1 MSNEPKNKITGYCVP
16 IRLIYPKVPIEEFAP
31 GSWGLLEVDV
41 GQILQ
46 GSFPAGF
53 SKNGWFPTVV
63 FKGALPPID
72 TEKTYYFEVEMV
84 ADSKSAYGVG
94 FNILFMTQRVRL
106 TKFEEQKLFLESI
119 LTEHQIDILYEELID
134 PFEAI
139 DSGDIFLLSTVKGI
153 GEKTAEKIIE
163 TYNRTKKDANAFL
176 VLREEFGLTDAAV
189 TKLQQRYLSTDTI
202 IAKLRENPYELM
214 ALDGYG
220 FKKCDALALKG
231 GMAKDAKFRVRAY
244 VTHFLTE
251 QAEMEGNSWIYLR
264 DLLHGVVEFVP
275 SIKKE
280 IFAEWLREWT
290 GRVESDEPEFLY
302 YDEEQKRIGLKHYRG
317 LEESITEEIFRLLDA
332 PKKNL
337 SKCRYTIEDA
347 IRDCEADNGWEYTD
361 EQKAAIRGFL
371 TNNVE
376 IITARAGCVDRDT
389 EFFNGEKWKPI
400 CEYTEGESVL
410 QYNKDGTANLVK
422 PNGYIKLPCDNL
434 WLTQTKYGIDMCLS
448 DEHRV
453 IYQNSRG
460 NIAEH
465 TMMDF
470 KKIHENLVSGF
481 GGKMFT
487 SFAYDGKGINL
498 SDSEI
503 KIMCAVVCDGSFYR
517 YENSKRCRFHIK
529 KERKKD
535 RLRELFNEA
544 AINYIEKKSAAEGYT
559 DFYITAPIRTKV
571 FTKEW
576 YQCTQHQFQI
586 ICDNILFWDGCV
598 TNGRSRFSTNVKENA
613 DFVQFAFSA
622 CGYKAT
628 VDCKDRVGNEYF
640 TCGKLYIRK
649 TKEYEM
655 SITKRNMVS
664 IGGFHRDNP
673 NKTKILPYKPT
684 DGLKYCFTVPSSMW
698 VMRRNGK
705 ILITGNSGKTASVGP
720 IARFCE
726 ANGLIIAQTALSGRA
741 ASNLSEVTK
750 IEGKTIHRLL
760 GYSPRGGFSYDKDN
774 QIIENV
780 VIVDELS
787 MNDNELLYRLL
798 QAIPNGSK
806 VIMLGDHSQLEPL
819 SNGNFLK
826 DCLDTN
832 VVPCYR
838 LTKIHRQAQKSAI
851 ITESIKVSNGQQIIS
866 NSEISEIR
874 GELKDLKIVT
884 YKDADLSRMKFLTE
898 YRTLL
903 RSGVSA
909 NDIIGVVPMK
919 LRGAMSSFAL
929 NNDVQK
935 FVNPDEHLP
944 SIKLAADKDKYY
956 TIRLGDRV
964 INRKN
969 HYDTITRAIYE
980 RYGFDKDN
988 PVEPIYNG
996 NLGFVTD
1003 IQEDYIVVDFK
1014 QQGEIVIPKA
1024 YWEYVFL
1031 GYVVTT
1037 HSFQGSQ
1044 SPYVVVGLDMSA
1056 YMLLSREMLY
1066 TALTRSKKY
1075 CVLVGQINAVKK
1087 ATSISR
1093 VSVKQTWLKELL
1105 LKKEVAKNET

>member
-16 IRLIYPKVPIEEFAP
+16 TRLIYPKVPIEEFVP

-53 SKNGWFPTVV
+53 SENGWFPTVV

-84 ADSKSAYGVG
+84 ADAKSPYKIG
-94 FNILFMTQRVRL
+94 FNILFMTQKVRL

-139 DSGDIFLLSTVKGI
+139 DSGDLFLLSTVKGI

-231 GMAKDAKFRVRAY
+231 GMAKDAKFRIRAY

-251 QAEMEGNSWIYLR
+251 QAETEGNSWIYLR

-280 IFAEWLREWT
+280 VFAEWLKEWT

-302 YDEEQKRIGLKHYRG
+302 YDEEQKRIGLKYYRE
-317 LEESITEEIFRLLDA
+317 LEENIAEEIFRLLDA

-376 IITARAGCVDRDT
+376 IITARAG
-389 EFFNGEKWKPI
+389 
-400 CEYTEGESVL
+400 
-410 QYNKDGTANLVK
+410 
-422 PNGYIKLPCDNL
+422 
-434 WLTQTKYGIDMCLS
+434 
-448 DEHRV
+448 
-453 IYQNSRG
+453 
-460 NIAEH
+460 
-465 TMMDF
+465 
-470 KKIHENLVSGF
+470 
-481 GGKMFT
+481 
-487 SFAYDGKGINL
+487 
-498 SDSEI
+498 
-503 KIMCAVVCDGSFYR
+503 
-517 YENSKRCRFHIK
+517 
-529 KERKKD
+529 
-535 RLRELFNEA
+535 
-544 AINYIEKKSAAEGYT
+544 
-559 DFYITAPIRTKV
+559 
-571 FTKEW
+571 
-576 YQCTQHQFQI
+576 
-586 ICDNILFWDGCV
+586 
-598 TNGRSRFSTNVKENA
+598 
-613 DFVQFAFSA
+613 
-622 CGYKAT
+622 
-628 VDCKDRVGNEYF
+628 
-640 TCGKLYIRK
+640 
-649 TKEYEM
+649 
-655 SITKRNMVS
+655 
-664 IGGFHRDNP
+664 
-673 NKTKILPYKPT
+673 
-684 DGLKYCFTVPSSMW
+684 
-698 VMRRNGK
+698 
-705 ILITGNSGKTASVGP
+705 SGKTASVGP

-726 ANGLIIAQTALSGRA
+726 ANGLILAQTALSGRA

-760 GYSPRGGFSYDKDN
+760 GYSPRGGFSHNKDN
-774 QIIENV
+774 QIIEDV

-798 QAIPNGSK
+798 QAIPNGNK

-832 VVPCYR
+832 AVPCYR

-851 ITESIKVSNGQQIIS
+851 ITESIKVSNGQQIIG
-866 NSEISEIR
+866 NAEISEIR

-884 YKDADLSRMKFLTE
+884 YKDGDLSRVKFLTE

-903 RSGVSA
+903 QSGVSS

-935 FVNPDEHLP
+935 FVNPDPNLP
-944 SIKLAADKDKYY
+944 KITLAADKDKYY
-956 TIRLGDRV
+956 TIKLGDRV

-969 HYDTITRAIYE
+969 HYDTITRAVYE

-1003 IQEDYIVVDFK
+1003 IKEDYIVVDFK
-1014 QQGEIVIPKA
+1014 QQGEVVIPKA
-1024 YWEYVFL
+1024 YWEDVLL

-1044 SPYVVVGLDMSA
+1044 SPYVIVGLDMSA

-1087 ATSISR
+1087 ATLISR

-1105 LKKEVAKNET
+1105 QNSQKLNKNV

>member
-1 MSNEPKNKITGYCVP
+1 MNQMENRENQNKITGYCVP
-16 IRLIYPKVPIEEFAP
+16 TRLIYPKVPIEEFVP
-31 GSWGLLEVDV
+31 GSWGILEVDV

-84 ADSKSAYGVG
+84 ADAKSPYKVG
-94 FNILFMTQRVRL
+94 FNVLFMTQKVRL

-139 DSGDIFLLSTVKGI
+139 DSGDLFLLSTVKGI

-231 GMAKDAKFRVRAY
+231 GMAKDAKFRIRAY

-251 QAEMEGNSWIYLR
+251 QAETEGNSWIYLR

-280 IFAEWLREWT
+280 VFAEWLKEWT
-290 GRVESDEPEFLY
+290 GRIESDEPEFLY
-302 YDEEQKRIGLKHYRG
+302 YDEGQKRIGLKHYRE
-317 LEESITEEIFRLLDA
+317 LEENITEEIFRLLDA

-371 TNNVE
+371 TNNFE
-376 IITARAGCVDRDT
+376 IITAKAG
-389 EFFNGEKWKPI
+389 
-400 CEYTEGESVL
+400 
-410 QYNKDGTANLVK
+410 
-422 PNGYIKLPCDNL
+422 
-434 WLTQTKYGIDMCLS
+434 
-448 DEHRV
+448 
-453 IYQNSRG
+453 
-460 NIAEH
+460 
-465 TMMDF
+465 
-470 KKIHENLVSGF
+470 
-481 GGKMFT
+481 
-487 SFAYDGKGINL
+487 
-498 SDSEI
+498 
-503 KIMCAVVCDGSFYR
+503 
-517 YENSKRCRFHIK
+517 
-529 KERKKD
+529 
-535 RLRELFNEA
+535 
-544 AINYIEKKSAAEGYT
+544 
-559 DFYITAPIRTKV
+559 
-571 FTKEW
+571 
-576 YQCTQHQFQI
+576 
-586 ICDNILFWDGCV
+586 
-598 TNGRSRFSTNVKENA
+598 
-613 DFVQFAFSA
+613 
-622 CGYKAT
+622 
-628 VDCKDRVGNEYF
+628 
-640 TCGKLYIRK
+640 
-649 TKEYEM
+649 
-655 SITKRNMVS
+655 
-664 IGGFHRDNP
+664 
-673 NKTKILPYKPT
+673 
-684 DGLKYCFTVPSSMW
+684 
-698 VMRRNGK
+698 
-705 ILITGNSGKTASVGP
+705 SGKTASVGP

-851 ITESIKVSNGQQIIS
+851 ITESIKVSNGQQIIG

-884 YKDADLSRMKFLTE
+884 YKDADLSRVKFLTE

-903 RSGVSA
+903 RSGVSS

-919 LRGAMSSFAL
+919 LRGAMSSFSL

-1003 IQEDYIVVDFK
+1003 IQENYIIVNFK

-1024 YWEYVFL
+1024 YWEDVLL

-1105 LKKEVAKNET
+1105 LEKGGENK

>member
-1 MSNEPKNKITGYCVP
+1 MGNEPKNKITGYCSP
-16 IRLIYPKVPIEEFAP
+16 IRLIYPKVPIEEFVP

-84 ADSKSAYGVG
+84 ADAKSPYKVG

-139 DSGDIFLLSTVKGI
+139 DSGDLFLLSTVKGI

-264 DLLHGVVEFVP
+264 DLLHGVVDFVP

-280 IFAEWLREWT
+280 TFAEWLKEWT

-302 YDEEQKRIGLKHYRG
+302 YDEEQKRIGLRHYRE
-317 LEESITEEIFRLLDA
+317 LEENITEEIFRLLDA

-337 SKCRYTIEDA
+337 SKCSYTIEDA

-376 IITARAGCVDRDT
+376 IITARAG
-389 EFFNGEKWKPI
+389 
-400 CEYTEGESVL
+400 
-410 QYNKDGTANLVK
+410 
-422 PNGYIKLPCDNL
+422 
-434 WLTQTKYGIDMCLS
+434 
-448 DEHRV
+448 
-453 IYQNSRG
+453 
-460 NIAEH
+460 
-465 TMMDF
+465 
-470 KKIHENLVSGF
+470 
-481 GGKMFT
+481 
-487 SFAYDGKGINL
+487 
-498 SDSEI
+498 
-503 KIMCAVVCDGSFYR
+503 
-517 YENSKRCRFHIK
+517 
-529 KERKKD
+529 
-535 RLRELFNEA
+535 
-544 AINYIEKKSAAEGYT
+544 
-559 DFYITAPIRTKV
+559 
-571 FTKEW
+571 
-576 YQCTQHQFQI
+576 
-586 ICDNILFWDGCV
+586 
-598 TNGRSRFSTNVKENA
+598 
-613 DFVQFAFSA
+613 
-622 CGYKAT
+622 
-628 VDCKDRVGNEYF
+628 
-640 TCGKLYIRK
+640 
-649 TKEYEM
+649 
-655 SITKRNMVS
+655 
-664 IGGFHRDNP
+664 
-673 NKTKILPYKPT
+673 
-684 DGLKYCFTVPSSMW
+684 
-698 VMRRNGK
+698 
-705 ILITGNSGKTASVGP
+705 SGKTASVGP
-720 IARFCE
+720 IARFCK
-726 ANGLIIAQTALSGRA
+726 ANRLIIAQTALSGRA

-774 QIIENV
+774 QIIEDV

-806 VIMLGDHSQLEPL
+806 VIMLGDYSQLEPI

-832 VVPCYR
+832 AVPCYR

-851 ITESIKVSNGQQIIS
+851 ITESIKVSNGQQIIG

-884 YKDADLSRMKFLTE
+884 YKDADLSRVKFLTE

-903 RSGVSA
+903 RSGVSS

-935 FVNPDEHLP
+935 FVNPDPNLP
-944 SIKLAADKDKYY
+944 KITLAADKDKYY
-956 TIRLGDRV
+956 TIKLGDRV

-969 HYDTITRAIYE
+969 HYDTITREIYE
-980 RYGFDKDN
+980 RYGFDKGN

-1003 IQEDYIVVDFK
+1003 IKEDYIVVNFK
-1014 QQGEIVIPKA
+1014 QQGEIVVPKA
-1024 YWEYVFL
+1024 YWEDVLL

-1056 YMLLSREMLY
+1056 YMLLSREMFY

-1087 ATSISR
+1087 ATLISR

-1105 LKKEVAKNET
+1105 QNFRKTCRNA

>member
-1 MSNEPKNKITGYCVP
+1 MENKDENKNKITGYCVP
-16 IRLIYPKVPIEEFAP
+16 VKLFYPKETSFQDFVPGTFGVLQVDISKVIE
-31 GSWGLLEVDV
+31 GNL
-41 GQILQ
+41 
-46 GSFPAGF
+46 PAGF
-53 SKNGWFPTVV
+53 SQNGWFSTISI
-63 FKGALPPID
+63 KGILPPL
-72 TEKTYYFEVEMV
+72 EKDENYYFEIEMV
-84 ADSKSAYGVG
+84 KDSRSPYGIS
-94 FNILFMTQRVRL
+94 FNVLTMNKKVRL
-106 TKFEEQKLFLESI
+106 TRLAEQKLFLESI
-119 LTEHQIDILYEELID
+119 LTEHQIDLLYKNLID

-139 DSGDIFLLSTVKGI
+139 DDGDILYISTVKGI
-153 GEKTAEKIIE
+153 GEQTARKIVE
-163 TYNRTKKDANAFL
+163 TYNKAKNDIGAFTI
-176 VLREEFGLTDAAV
+176 LREEFGLTDAAV
-189 TKLQQRYLSTDTI
+189 TKLQEKFHSTDTI
-202 IAKLRENPYELM
+202 IVKLRENPYELM

-280 IFAEWLREWT
+280 IFAEWLKEWT

-302 YDEEQKRIGLKHYRG
+302 YDEEQKRIGLKHYRE
-317 LEESITEEIFRLLDA
+317 LEENIAEEIFRLLDA

-337 SKCRYTIEDA
+337 TKCRYTIEDA
-347 IRDCEADNGWEYTD
+347 IRDCETDNGWEYTD

-376 IITARAGCVDRDT
+376 IITARAG
-389 EFFNGEKWKPI
+389 
-400 CEYTEGESVL
+400 
-410 QYNKDGTANLVK
+410 
-422 PNGYIKLPCDNL
+422 
-434 WLTQTKYGIDMCLS
+434 
-448 DEHRV
+448 
-453 IYQNSRG
+453 
-460 NIAEH
+460 
-465 TMMDF
+465 
-470 KKIHENLVSGF
+470 
-481 GGKMFT
+481 
-487 SFAYDGKGINL
+487 
-498 SDSEI
+498 
-503 KIMCAVVCDGSFYR
+503 
-517 YENSKRCRFHIK
+517 
-529 KERKKD
+529 
-535 RLRELFNEA
+535 
-544 AINYIEKKSAAEGYT
+544 
-559 DFYITAPIRTKV
+559 
-571 FTKEW
+571 
-576 YQCTQHQFQI
+576 
-586 ICDNILFWDGCV
+586 
-598 TNGRSRFSTNVKENA
+598 
-613 DFVQFAFSA
+613 
-622 CGYKAT
+622 
-628 VDCKDRVGNEYF
+628 
-640 TCGKLYIRK
+640 
-649 TKEYEM
+649 
-655 SITKRNMVS
+655 
-664 IGGFHRDNP
+664 
-673 NKTKILPYKPT
+673 
-684 DGLKYCFTVPSSMW
+684 
-698 VMRRNGK
+698 
-705 ILITGNSGKTASVGP
+705 SGKTASVGP

-760 GYSPRGGFSYDKDN
+760 GYSPKGGFSYDKDN
-774 QIIENV
+774 QIIEDA

-806 VIMLGDHSQLEPL
+806 VIMLGDSAQLEPL

-832 VVPCYR
+832 AVPCYR

-851 ITESIKVSNGQQIIS
+851 ITESIKVSNGQQIIG

-884 YKDADLSRMKFLTE
+884 YKDADLSRVKFLTE

-903 RSGVSA
+903 QSGVSS

-929 NNDVQK
+929 NNDVQR
-935 FVNPDEHLP
+935 FVNPDPNLP
-944 SIKLAADKDKYY
+944 KITLEADKDKYY
-956 TIRLGDRV
+956 TIKLGDRV

-969 HYDTITRAIYE
+969 HYDTITRAVYE

-1003 IQEDYIVVDFK
+1003 IKEDYIVVDFK

-1024 YWEYVFL
+1024 YWEDVLL

-1056 YMLLSREMLY
+1056 YTLLSRELLY
-1066 TALTRSKKY
+1066 TQLTRSKKY
-1075 CVLVGQINAVKK
+1075 CVLVGQINAIKK
-1087 ATSISR
+1087 AISISR
-1093 VSVKQTWLKELL
+1093 VSIKQTWLKELL
-1105 LKKEVAKNET
+1105 RNRV

>member
-1 MSNEPKNKITGYCVP
+1 MGNQENQNKITGYCVP
-16 IRLIYPKVPIEEFAP
+16 MRLIYPKVPIEEFVP

-84 ADSKSAYGVG
+84 TDSKSAYGVG

-139 DSGDIFLLSTVKGI
+139 DSGDSFLLSTVKGI

-214 ALDGYG
+214 TLDGYG

-244 VTHFLTE
+244 VTYFLTE

-280 IFAEWLREWT
+280 VFAEWLKEWT
-290 GRVESDEPEFLY
+290 GRIESNEPEFLY
-302 YDEEQKRIGLKHYRG
+302 YDEEQKRIGLKHYRE
-317 LEESITEEIFRLLDA
+317 LEENITEEIFRLLDA

-361 EQKAAIRGFL
+361 EQKAAIRGCFE
-371 TNNVE
+371 NNV
-376 IITARAGCVDRDT
+376 CV
-389 EFFNGEKWKPI
+389 
-400 CEYTEGESVL
+400 
-410 QYNKDGTANLVK
+410 
-422 PNGYIKLPCDNL
+422 
-434 WLTQTKYGIDMCLS
+434 
-448 DEHRV
+448 
-453 IYQNSRG
+453 
-460 NIAEH
+460 
-465 TMMDF
+465 
-470 KKIHENLVSGF
+470 
-481 GGKMFT
+481 
-487 SFAYDGKGINL
+487 
-498 SDSEI
+498 
-503 KIMCAVVCDGSFYR
+503 
-517 YENSKRCRFHIK
+517 
-529 KERKKD
+529 
-535 RLRELFNEA
+535 
-544 AINYIEKKSAAEGYT
+544 
-559 DFYITAPIRTKV
+559 
-571 FTKEW
+571 
-576 YQCTQHQFQI
+576 
-586 ICDNILFWDGCV
+586 
-598 TNGRSRFSTNVKENA
+598 
-613 DFVQFAFSA
+613 
-622 CGYKAT
+622 
-628 VDCKDRVGNEYF
+628 
-640 TCGKLYIRK
+640 
-649 TKEYEM
+649 
-655 SITKRNMVS
+655 
-664 IGGFHRDNP
+664 
-673 NKTKILPYKPT
+673 
-684 DGLKYCFTVPSSMW
+684 
-698 VMRRNGK
+698 
-705 ILITGNSGKTASVGP
+705 ITGKAGVGKSNSVKP
-720 IARFCE
+720 IARFCA
-726 ANGLIIAQTALSGRA
+726 ANNLLIAQTALSGRA
-741 ASNLSEVTK
+741 ASNLSEVTN

-760 GYSPRGGFSYDKDN
+760 EYNPKIGFQRNKEFQLEESV
-774 QIIENV
+774 I
-780 VIVDELS
+780 IVDEMS
-787 MNDNELLYRLL
+787 MNDNELLYQLL
-798 QAIPNGSK
+798 QAISNGCK
-806 VIMLGDHSQLEPL
+806 VIMLGDIAQLPSL
-819 SNGNFLK
+819 GVGSVFK
-826 DCLDTN
+826 DLIETQ

-851 ITESIKVSNGQQIIS
+851 ITESIKVSNGQQIIG

-884 YKDADLSRMKFLTE
+884 YKDADLSRVKFLTE

-903 RSGVSA
+903 RSGISS

-969 HYDTITRAIYE
+969 HYDTITRVIYE

-1003 IQEDYIVVDFK
+1003 IQENYIVVDFK

-1024 YWEYVFL
+1024 YWEDVLL

-1105 LKKEVAKNET
+1105 QNFRQTYKNA

>member
-1 MSNEPKNKITGYCVP
+1 MENQENQNKITGYCVP
-16 IRLIYPKVPIEEFAP
+16 MRLIYPKVPIEEFAP

-84 ADSKSAYGVG
+84 ADAKSPYKVG

-106 TKFEEQKLFLESI
+106 TRFEEQKLFLESI

-139 DSGDIFLLSTVKGI
+139 DGGDTFLLSTVKGI

-280 IFAEWLREWT
+280 IFAEWLKEWT
-290 GRVESDEPEFLY
+290 GRIKSNEPEFLY
-302 YDEEQKRIGLKHYRG
+302 YDEEQKRIGLKHYRE
-317 LEESITEEIFRLLDA
+317 LEENITEEIFRLLDA

-337 SKCRYTIEDA
+337 LKCRYTIEDA
-347 IRDCEADNGWEYTD
+347 IRDCETDNGWEYTD
-361 EQKAAIRGFL
+361 EQKAAIRGCFE
-371 TNNVE
+371 NNV
-376 IITARAGCVDRDT
+376 CV
-389 EFFNGEKWKPI
+389 
-400 CEYTEGESVL
+400 
-410 QYNKDGTANLVK
+410 
-422 PNGYIKLPCDNL
+422 
-434 WLTQTKYGIDMCLS
+434 
-448 DEHRV
+448 
-453 IYQNSRG
+453 
-460 NIAEH
+460 
-465 TMMDF
+465 
-470 KKIHENLVSGF
+470 
-481 GGKMFT
+481 
-487 SFAYDGKGINL
+487 
-498 SDSEI
+498 
-503 KIMCAVVCDGSFYR
+503 
-517 YENSKRCRFHIK
+517 
-529 KERKKD
+529 
-535 RLRELFNEA
+535 
-544 AINYIEKKSAAEGYT
+544 
-559 DFYITAPIRTKV
+559 
-571 FTKEW
+571 
-576 YQCTQHQFQI
+576 
-586 ICDNILFWDGCV
+586 
-598 TNGRSRFSTNVKENA
+598 
-613 DFVQFAFSA
+613 
-622 CGYKAT
+622 
-628 VDCKDRVGNEYF
+628 
-640 TCGKLYIRK
+640 
-649 TKEYEM
+649 
-655 SITKRNMVS
+655 
-664 IGGFHRDNP
+664 
-673 NKTKILPYKPT
+673 
-684 DGLKYCFTVPSSMW
+684 
-698 VMRRNGK
+698 
-705 ILITGNSGKTASVGP
+705 ITGKAGVGKSNSVKP
-720 IARFCE
+720 IARFCA
-726 ANGLIIAQTALSGRA
+726 ANNLLIAQTALSGRA
-741 ASNLSEVTK
+741 ASNLSEVTN

-760 GYSPRGGFSYDKDN
+760 EYNPKIGFQRNKEFQLEESV
-774 QIIENV
+774 I
-780 VIVDELS
+780 IVDEMS
-787 MNDNELLYRLL
+787 MNDNELLYQLL
-798 QAIPNGSK
+798 QAISNGCK
-806 VIMLGDHSQLEPL
+806 VIMLGDIAQLPSL
-819 SNGNFLK
+819 GVGSVFK
-826 DCLDTN
+826 DLIETQ

-851 ITESIKVSNGQQIIS
+851 ITESIKVSNGQQIIG

-874 GELKDLKIVT
+874 GELKDLKIVA
-884 YKDADLSRMKFLTE
+884 YKDTDLSRVKFLTE

-903 RSGVSA
+903 RSGISS

-969 HYDTITRAIYE
+969 HYDTITRAVYE

-1003 IQEDYIVVDFK
+1003 IQENYIIVDFK
-1014 QQGEIVIPKA
+1014 QQGEVVIPKA
-1024 YWEYVFL
+1024 YWETVLL

-1105 LKKEVAKNET
+1105 LKKGGENK

>member
-1 MSNEPKNKITGYCVP
+1 MSDEPKNKITGYCVP
-16 IRLIYPKVPIEEFAP
+16 IRLIYPKVSIDEFAP

-84 ADSKSAYGVG
+84 ADTKSAYGVG

-139 DSGDIFLLSTVKGI
+139 DSGDTFLLSTVKGI

-231 GMAKDAKFRVRAY
+231 GMAKDAKFRVCAY

-280 IFAEWLREWT
+280 IFAEWLKEWT
-290 GRVESDEPEFLY
+290 GRIESNEPEFLY
-302 YDEEQKRIGLKHYRG
+302 YDEEQKRIGLKHYRE
-317 LEESITEEIFRLLDA
+317 LEENITEEIFRLLDA

-347 IRDCEADNGWEYTD
+347 IRDCETDNGWEYTD
-361 EQKAAIRGFL
+361 EQKAAIRGCFE
-371 TNNVE
+371 NNV
-376 IITARAGCVDRDT
+376 CV
-389 EFFNGEKWKPI
+389 
-400 CEYTEGESVL
+400 
-410 QYNKDGTANLVK
+410 
-422 PNGYIKLPCDNL
+422 
-434 WLTQTKYGIDMCLS
+434 
-448 DEHRV
+448 
-453 IYQNSRG
+453 
-460 NIAEH
+460 
-465 TMMDF
+465 
-470 KKIHENLVSGF
+470 
-481 GGKMFT
+481 
-487 SFAYDGKGINL
+487 
-498 SDSEI
+498 
-503 KIMCAVVCDGSFYR
+503 
-517 YENSKRCRFHIK
+517 
-529 KERKKD
+529 
-535 RLRELFNEA
+535 
-544 AINYIEKKSAAEGYT
+544 
-559 DFYITAPIRTKV
+559 
-571 FTKEW
+571 
-576 YQCTQHQFQI
+576 
-586 ICDNILFWDGCV
+586 
-598 TNGRSRFSTNVKENA
+598 
-613 DFVQFAFSA
+613 
-622 CGYKAT
+622 
-628 VDCKDRVGNEYF
+628 
-640 TCGKLYIRK
+640 
-649 TKEYEM
+649 
-655 SITKRNMVS
+655 
-664 IGGFHRDNP
+664 
-673 NKTKILPYKPT
+673 
-684 DGLKYCFTVPSSMW
+684 
-698 VMRRNGK
+698 
-705 ILITGNSGKTASVGP
+705 ITGKAGVGKSNSVKP
-720 IARFCE
+720 IARFCA
-726 ANGLIIAQTALSGRA
+726 ANNLLIAQTALSGRA
-741 ASNLSEVTK
+741 ASNLSEVTN

-760 GYSPRGGFSYDKDN
+760 EYNPKIGFQRNKEFQLEESV
-774 QIIENV
+774 I
-780 VIVDELS
+780 IVDEMS
-787 MNDNELLYRLL
+787 MNDNELLYQLL
-798 QAIPNGSK
+798 QAISNGCK
-806 VIMLGDHSQLEPL
+806 VIMLGDIAQLPSL
-819 SNGNFLK
+819 GVGSVFK
-826 DCLDTN
+826 DLIETQ

-851 ITESIKVSNGQQIIS
+851 ITESIKVSNGQQIIG

-874 GELKDLKIVT
+874 GELKDLKIVA
-884 YKDADLSRMKFLTE
+884 YKDTDLSRVKFLTE

-903 RSGVSA
+903 RSGISS

-980 RYGFDKDN
+980 KYGFNKDN

-1003 IQEDYIVVDFK
+1003 IQDNYIIVNFK
-1014 QQGEIVIPKA
+1014 QQGEVVIPKA
-1024 YWEYVFL
+1024 YWEDVLL

-1105 LKKEVAKNET
+1105 LKKGGGENK

>member
-1 MSNEPKNKITGYCVP
+1 MENQENQNKITGYCVP
-16 IRLIYPKVPIEEFAP
+16 TRLIYPKVPIEEFVP

-53 SKNGWFPTVV
+53 SKNGWFPTIV

-84 ADSKSAYGVG
+84 ADAKSPYKVG

-119 LTEHQIDILYEELID
+119 LTEHQIDILYEELVD

-153 GEKTAEKIIE
+153 GEKTAEKIVE

-214 ALDGYG
+214 TLDGYG

-244 VTHFLTE
+244 VTHFLTD

-264 DLLHGVVEFVP
+264 DLLHGVVEFIP

-280 IFAEWLREWT
+280 IFAEWLKEWS
-290 GRVESDEPEFLY
+290 GRIDSDETVFLY
-302 YDEEQKRIGLKHYRG
+302 YDEEQKRIGLKHYRE
-317 LEESITEEIFRLLDA
+317 LEENITEEVFRLLNA
-332 PKKNL
+332 SKKDL

-361 EQKAAIRGFL
+361 EQKAAIRGCFE
-371 TNNVE
+371 NN
-376 IITARAGCVDRDT
+376 ICV
-389 EFFNGEKWKPI
+389 
-400 CEYTEGESVL
+400 
-410 QYNKDGTANLVK
+410 
-422 PNGYIKLPCDNL
+422 
-434 WLTQTKYGIDMCLS
+434 
-448 DEHRV
+448 
-453 IYQNSRG
+453 
-460 NIAEH
+460 
-465 TMMDF
+465 
-470 KKIHENLVSGF
+470 
-481 GGKMFT
+481 
-487 SFAYDGKGINL
+487 
-498 SDSEI
+498 
-503 KIMCAVVCDGSFYR
+503 
-517 YENSKRCRFHIK
+517 
-529 KERKKD
+529 
-535 RLRELFNEA
+535 
-544 AINYIEKKSAAEGYT
+544 
-559 DFYITAPIRTKV
+559 
-571 FTKEW
+571 
-576 YQCTQHQFQI
+576 
-586 ICDNILFWDGCV
+586 
-598 TNGRSRFSTNVKENA
+598 
-613 DFVQFAFSA
+613 
-622 CGYKAT
+622 
-628 VDCKDRVGNEYF
+628 
-640 TCGKLYIRK
+640 
-649 TKEYEM
+649 
-655 SITKRNMVS
+655 
-664 IGGFHRDNP
+664 
-673 NKTKILPYKPT
+673 
-684 DGLKYCFTVPSSMW
+684 
-698 VMRRNGK
+698 
-705 ILITGNSGKTASVGP
+705 ITGKAGVGKSNSVKP
-720 IARFCE
+720 IARFCS
-726 ANGLIIAQTALSGRA
+726 ANNLLIAQTALSGRA
-741 ASNLSEVTK
+741 ASNLSEVTN

-760 GYSPRGGFSYDKDN
+760 EYNPKIGFQRSKEF
-774 QIIENV
+774 QLEENV
-780 VIVDELS
+780 IIVDEMS
-787 MNDNELLYRLL
+787 MNDNELLYQLL
-798 QAIPNGSK
+798 QAVSNGCK
-806 VIMLGDHSQLEPL
+806 VIMLGDIAQLPSL
-819 SNGNFLK
+819 GVGSVFK
-826 DCLDTN
+826 DLIETQ
-832 VVPCYR
+832 VMPCYR

-851 ITESIKVSNGQQIIS
+851 ITESIKVSNGQQIIG
-866 NSEISEIR
+866 NSEISETR

-884 YKDADLSRMKFLTE
+884 YKDADLSRVKFLTE

-903 RSGVSA
+903 QSGISS

-935 FVNPDEHLP
+935 FVNPDPNLP
-944 SIKLAADKDKYY
+944 KITLAADKDKYY
-956 TIRLGDRV
+956 TIKLGDRV

-980 RYGFDKDN
+980 KYGFDKDN

-1003 IQEDYIVVDFK
+1003 IKEDYIIVDFK
-1014 QQGEIVIPKA
+1014 QQGEVVIPKA
-1024 YWEYVFL
+1024 YWEDVLL

-1044 SPYVVVGLDMSA
+1044 SPYVIVGLDMSA
-1056 YMLLSREMLY
+1056 YMLLSRELLY
-1066 TALTRSKKY
+1066 TSLTRSKKY
-1075 CVLVGQINAVKK
+1075 CVLVGQINAIKK

-1105 LKKEVAKNET
+1105 QNFRQTHKNT

>member
-1 MSNEPKNKITGYCVP
+1 MEKDENKNKITGYCVP
-16 IRLIYPKVPIEEFAP
+16 VKLFYPKETSFQDFVPGTF
-31 GSWGLLEVDV
+31 G
-41 GQILQ
+41 ILQ
-46 GSFPAGF
+46 VDISKVIEGNLPAGF
-53 SKNGWFPTVV
+53 SQNGWFSTISI
-63 FKGALPPID
+63 KGILPPL
-72 TEKTYYFEVEMV
+72 EKDENYYFEIEMV
-84 ADSKSAYGVG
+84 KDSRSPYGIS
-94 FNILFMTQRVRL
+94 FNVLTMNKKVRL
-106 TKFEEQKLFLESI
+106 TRLAEQKLFLESI
-119 LTEHQIDILYEELID
+119 LTEHQIDLLYKNLID

-139 DSGDIFLLSTVKGI
+139 DDGDILYISTVKGI
-153 GEKTAEKIIE
+153 GEQTARKIVE
-163 TYNRTKKDANAFL
+163 TYNKAKNDIGAFTI
-176 VLREEFGLTDAAV
+176 LREEFGLTDAAV
-189 TKLQQRYLSTDTI
+189 TKLQEKFHSTDTI
-202 IAKLRENPYELM
+202 IVKLRENPYELM

-280 IFAEWLREWT
+280 IFAEWLKEWT

-302 YDEEQKRIGLKHYRG
+302 YDEEQKRIGLKHYRE
-317 LEESITEEIFRLLDA
+317 LEENIAEEIFRLLDA

-337 SKCRYTIEDA
+337 MKCRYTIEDA

-376 IITARAGCVDRDT
+376 IITARAG
-389 EFFNGEKWKPI
+389 
-400 CEYTEGESVL
+400 
-410 QYNKDGTANLVK
+410 
-422 PNGYIKLPCDNL
+422 
-434 WLTQTKYGIDMCLS
+434 
-448 DEHRV
+448 
-453 IYQNSRG
+453 
-460 NIAEH
+460 
-465 TMMDF
+465 
-470 KKIHENLVSGF
+470 
-481 GGKMFT
+481 
-487 SFAYDGKGINL
+487 
-498 SDSEI
+498 
-503 KIMCAVVCDGSFYR
+503 
-517 YENSKRCRFHIK
+517 
-529 KERKKD
+529 
-535 RLRELFNEA
+535 
-544 AINYIEKKSAAEGYT
+544 
-559 DFYITAPIRTKV
+559 
-571 FTKEW
+571 
-576 YQCTQHQFQI
+576 
-586 ICDNILFWDGCV
+586 
-598 TNGRSRFSTNVKENA
+598 
-613 DFVQFAFSA
+613 
-622 CGYKAT
+622 
-628 VDCKDRVGNEYF
+628 
-640 TCGKLYIRK
+640 
-649 TKEYEM
+649 
-655 SITKRNMVS
+655 
-664 IGGFHRDNP
+664 
-673 NKTKILPYKPT
+673 
-684 DGLKYCFTVPSSMW
+684 
-698 VMRRNGK
+698 
-705 ILITGNSGKTASVGP
+705 SGKTASVGP

-760 GYSPRGGFSYDKDN
+760 GYSPKGGFSHDKKN
-774 QIIENV
+774 QIIEDV

-806 VIMLGDHSQLEPL
+806 VIMLGDYSQLEPL

-832 VVPCYR
+832 AVPCYR

-851 ITESIKVSNGQQIIS
+851 ITESIKVSNGQQIIG

-874 GELKDLKIVT
+874 GELKDLKIVA
-884 YKDADLSRMKFLTE
+884 YKDGDLSRVKFLTE

-903 RSGVSA
+903 QSGVSS

-929 NNDVQK
+929 NNDVQR
-935 FVNPDEHLP
+935 FVNPDPNLP
-944 SIKLAADKDKYY
+944 KITLEADKDKYY
-956 TIRLGDRV
+956 TIKLGDRV

-969 HYDTITRAIYE
+969 HYDTITRAVYE

-1003 IQEDYIVVDFK
+1003 IKEDYIVVDFK

-1024 YWEYVFL
+1024 YWEDVLL

-1056 YMLLSREMLY
+1056 YTLLSRELLY
-1066 TALTRSKKY
+1066 TQLTRSKKY
-1075 CVLVGQINAVKK
+1075 CVLVGQINAIKK
-1087 ATSISR
+1087 AISISR
-1093 VSVKQTWLKELL
+1093 VSIKQTWLKELL
-1105 LKKEVAKNET
+1105 QNHV

>member
-1 MSNEPKNKITGYCVP
+1 MSDEPKNKITGYCVP
-16 IRLIYPKVPIEEFAP
+16 IRLIYPKVSIDEFAP

-84 ADSKSAYGVG
+84 ADTKSAYGVG

-139 DSGDIFLLSTVKGI
+139 DSGDTFLLSTVKGI

-280 IFAEWLREWT
+280 IFAEWLKEWT
-290 GRVESDEPEFLY
+290 GRIESNEPEFLY
-302 YDEEQKRIGLKHYRG
+302 YDEEQKRIGLKHYRE
-317 LEESITEEIFRLLDA
+317 LEENITEEIFRLLDA

-347 IRDCEADNGWEYTD
+347 IRDCETDNGWEYTD
-361 EQKAAIRGFL
+361 EQKAAIRGCFE
-371 TNNVE
+371 NNV
-376 IITARAGCVDRDT
+376 CV
-389 EFFNGEKWKPI
+389 
-400 CEYTEGESVL
+400 
-410 QYNKDGTANLVK
+410 
-422 PNGYIKLPCDNL
+422 
-434 WLTQTKYGIDMCLS
+434 
-448 DEHRV
+448 
-453 IYQNSRG
+453 
-460 NIAEH
+460 
-465 TMMDF
+465 
-470 KKIHENLVSGF
+470 
-481 GGKMFT
+481 
-487 SFAYDGKGINL
+487 
-498 SDSEI
+498 
-503 KIMCAVVCDGSFYR
+503 
-517 YENSKRCRFHIK
+517 
-529 KERKKD
+529 
-535 RLRELFNEA
+535 
-544 AINYIEKKSAAEGYT
+544 
-559 DFYITAPIRTKV
+559 
-571 FTKEW
+571 
-576 YQCTQHQFQI
+576 
-586 ICDNILFWDGCV
+586 
-598 TNGRSRFSTNVKENA
+598 
-613 DFVQFAFSA
+613 
-622 CGYKAT
+622 
-628 VDCKDRVGNEYF
+628 
-640 TCGKLYIRK
+640 
-649 TKEYEM
+649 
-655 SITKRNMVS
+655 
-664 IGGFHRDNP
+664 
-673 NKTKILPYKPT
+673 
-684 DGLKYCFTVPSSMW
+684 
-698 VMRRNGK
+698 
-705 ILITGNSGKTASVGP
+705 ITGKAGVGKSNSVKP
-720 IARFCE
+720 IARFCA
-726 ANGLIIAQTALSGRA
+726 ANNLLIAQTALSGRA
-741 ASNLSEVTK
+741 ASNLSEVTN

-760 GYSPRGGFSYDKDN
+760 EYNPKIGFQRNKEFQLEESV
-774 QIIENV
+774 I
-780 VIVDELS
+780 IVDEMS
-787 MNDNELLYRLL
+787 MNDNELLYQLL
-798 QAIPNGSK
+798 QAISNGCK
-806 VIMLGDHSQLEPL
+806 VIMLGDIAQLPSL
-819 SNGNFLK
+819 GVGSVFK
-826 DCLDTN
+826 DLIETQ

-851 ITESIKVSNGQQIIS
+851 ITESIKVSNGQQIIG

-874 GELKDLKIVT
+874 GELKDLKIVA
-884 YKDADLSRMKFLTE
+884 YKDADLSRVKFLTE

-903 RSGVSA
+903 RSGISS

-969 HYDTITRAIYE
+969 HYDTITRAVYE

-1003 IQEDYIVVDFK
+1003 IQENYIVVDFK
-1014 QQGEIVIPKA
+1014 QQGEVVIPKA
-1024 YWEYVFL
+1024 YWEDVLL

-1105 LKKEVAKNET
+1105 LKKGGENK

>member
-16 IRLIYPKVPIEEFAP
+16 TRLIYPKVPIEEFVP

-53 SKNGWFPTVV
+53 SENGWFPTVV

-84 ADSKSAYGVG
+84 ADAKSPYKIG
-94 FNILFMTQRVRL
+94 FNILFMTQKVRL

-139 DSGDIFLLSTVKGI
+139 DSGDLFLLSTVKGI
-153 GEKTAEKIIE
+153 GEKTAEKIVE

-231 GMAKDAKFRVRAY
+231 GMAKDAKFRIRAY

-251 QAEMEGNSWIYLR
+251 QAETEGNSWIYLR

-280 IFAEWLREWT
+280 VFAEWLKEWT

-302 YDEEQKRIGLKHYRG
+302 YDEEQKRIGLKYYRE
-317 LEESITEEIFRLLDA
+317 LEENIAEEIFRLLDA

-376 IITARAGCVDRDT
+376 IITARAG
-389 EFFNGEKWKPI
+389 
-400 CEYTEGESVL
+400 
-410 QYNKDGTANLVK
+410 
-422 PNGYIKLPCDNL
+422 
-434 WLTQTKYGIDMCLS
+434 
-448 DEHRV
+448 
-453 IYQNSRG
+453 
-460 NIAEH
+460 
-465 TMMDF
+465 
-470 KKIHENLVSGF
+470 
-481 GGKMFT
+481 
-487 SFAYDGKGINL
+487 
-498 SDSEI
+498 
-503 KIMCAVVCDGSFYR
+503 
-517 YENSKRCRFHIK
+517 
-529 KERKKD
+529 
-535 RLRELFNEA
+535 
-544 AINYIEKKSAAEGYT
+544 
-559 DFYITAPIRTKV
+559 
-571 FTKEW
+571 
-576 YQCTQHQFQI
+576 
-586 ICDNILFWDGCV
+586 
-598 TNGRSRFSTNVKENA
+598 
-613 DFVQFAFSA
+613 
-622 CGYKAT
+622 
-628 VDCKDRVGNEYF
+628 
-640 TCGKLYIRK
+640 
-649 TKEYEM
+649 
-655 SITKRNMVS
+655 
-664 IGGFHRDNP
+664 
-673 NKTKILPYKPT
+673 
-684 DGLKYCFTVPSSMW
+684 
-698 VMRRNGK
+698 
-705 ILITGNSGKTASVGP
+705 SGKTASVGP

-726 ANGLIIAQTALSGRA
+726 ANGLILAQTALSGRA

-760 GYSPRGGFSYDKDN
+760 GYSPRGGFSHNKDN
-774 QIIENV
+774 QIIEDV

-798 QAIPNGSK
+798 QAIPNGNK

-832 VVPCYR
+832 AVPCYR

-851 ITESIKVSNGQQIIS
+851 ITESIKVSNGQQIIG
-866 NSEISEIR
+866 NAEISEIR

-884 YKDADLSRMKFLTE
+884 YKDGDLSRVKFLTE

-903 RSGVSA
+903 QSGVSS

-935 FVNPDEHLP
+935 FVNPDPNLP
-944 SIKLAADKDKYY
+944 KITLAADKDKYY
-956 TIRLGDRV
+956 TIKLGDRV

-969 HYDTITRAIYE
+969 HYDTITRAVYE

-1003 IQEDYIVVDFK
+1003 IKEDYIVVDFK
-1014 QQGEIVIPKA
+1014 QQGEVVIPKA
-1024 YWEYVFL
+1024 YWEDVLL

-1044 SPYVVVGLDMSA
+1044 SPYVIVGLDMSA

-1105 LKKEVAKNET
+1105 QNSQKLNKNV

>member
-16 IRLIYPKVPIEEFAP
+16 VKLFYPKVEMKDFTP
-31 GSWGLLEVDV
+31 GSWG
-41 GQILQ
+41 ILQ
-46 GSFPAGF
+46 VDIVKIIEGEIPAGF
-53 SKNGWFPTVV
+53 NHNGWFQTIVI
-63 FKGALPPID
+63 KGPLPPLD
-72 TEKTYYFEVEMV
+72 SEETYYFEAEIVL
-84 ADSKSAYGVG
+84 DHKSSEGIS
-94 FNILFMTQRVRL
+94 FNILTMNKKIRL
-106 TKFEEQKLFLESI
+106 TRIAEQKLFLESI
-119 LTEHQIDILYEELID
+119 LTEHQIDILYRNLID

-139 DSGDIFLLSTVKGI
+139 DSGDLFLLSTVKGI

-251 QAEMEGNSWIYLR
+251 QAETEGNSWIYLR
-264 DLLHGVVEFVP
+264 DLLHRIVEFVP

-280 IFAEWLREWT
+280 IFAEWLKEWT

-302 YDEEQKRIGLKHYRG
+302 YDEEQKRIGLKHYRE
-317 LEESITEEIFRLLDA
+317 LEENITEEIFRLLDA

-361 EQKAAIRGFL
+361 EQKAAIRG
-371 TNNVE
+371 
-376 IITARAGCVDRDT
+376 
-389 EFFNGEKWKPI
+389 
-400 CEYTEGESVL
+400 
-410 QYNKDGTANLVK
+410 
-422 PNGYIKLPCDNL
+422 
-434 WLTQTKYGIDMCLS
+434 CL
-448 DEHRV
+448 E
-453 IYQNSRG
+453 N
-460 NIAEH
+460 NIAIL
-465 TMMDF
+465 T
-470 KKIHENLVSGF
+470 GR
-481 GGKMFT
+481 GG
-487 SFAYDGKGINL
+487 
-498 SDSEI
+498 
-503 KIMCAVVCDGSFYR
+503 
-517 YENSKRCRFHIK
+517 
-529 KERKKD
+529 
-535 RLRELFNEA
+535 
-544 AINYIEKKSAAEGYT
+544 
-559 DFYITAPIRTKV
+559 
-571 FTKEW
+571 
-576 YQCTQHQFQI
+576 
-586 ICDNILFWDGCV
+586 
-598 TNGRSRFSTNVKENA
+598 
-613 DFVQFAFSA
+613 
-622 CGYKAT
+622 
-628 VDCKDRVGNEYF
+628 
-640 TCGKLYIRK
+640 CGKSTTMK
-649 TKEYEM
+649 
-655 SITKRNMVS
+655 
-664 IGGFHRDNP
+664 
-673 NKTKILPYKPT
+673 
-684 DGLKYCFTVPSSMW
+684 
-698 VMRRNGK
+698 
-705 ILITGNSGKTASVGP
+705 P

-726 ANGLIIAQTALSGRA
+726 TNGLMIAQTALSGRA
-741 ASNLSEVTK
+741 ASNLSEITN

-760 GYSPRGGFSYDKDN
+760 GYSPRGGFSHDKDN
-774 QIIENV
+774 QIIEDV

-832 VVPCYR
+832 AVPCYR

-851 ITESIKVSNGQQIIS
+851 ITESIKVSNGQQIIG

-884 YKDADLSRMKFLTE
+884 YKDADLSRVKFLTE

-903 RSGVSA
+903 QSGVSS

-969 HYDTITRAIYE
+969 HYDTITRAVYE

-1003 IQEDYIVVDFK
+1003 IQENYIIVNFK

-1024 YWEYVFL
+1024 YWEDVLL

-1105 LKKEVAKNET
+1105 LQRM

>member
-1 MSNEPKNKITGYCVP
+1 MENQENQNKITGYCVP
-16 IRLIYPKVPIEEFAP
+16 TRLIYPKVPIEEFVP

-72 TEKTYYFEVEMV
+72 AEKTYYFEVEMV
-84 ADSKSAYGVG
+84 ADAKSPYKIG
-94 FNILFMTQRVRL
+94 FNVLFMTQKIRL

-119 LTEHQIDILYEELID
+119 LTEYQIDILYEELID

-139 DSGDIFLLSTVKGI
+139 DSGDLFLLSTVKGI
-153 GEKTAEKIIE
+153 GEKTADKIIE
-163 TYNRTKKDANAFL
+163 TYNRTKKDVNAFL

-202 IAKLRENPYELM
+202 ITKLRENPYELM
-214 ALDGYG
+214 TLDGYG

-280 IFAEWLREWT
+280 TFAEWLKEWT

-302 YDEEQKRIGLKHYRG
+302 YDEGQKRIGLKHYRE
-317 LEESITEEIFRLLDA
+317 LEENITEEIFRLLDA

-361 EQKAAIRGFL
+361 EQKAAIRG
-371 TNNVE
+371 
-376 IITARAGCVDRDT
+376 
-389 EFFNGEKWKPI
+389 
-400 CEYTEGESVL
+400 
-410 QYNKDGTANLVK
+410 
-422 PNGYIKLPCDNL
+422 
-434 WLTQTKYGIDMCLS
+434 CLK
-448 DEHRV
+448 
-453 IYQNSRG
+453 N
-460 NIAEH
+460 NIAIL
-465 TMMDF
+465 T
-470 KKIHENLVSGF
+470 GR
-481 GGKMFT
+481 GG
-487 SFAYDGKGINL
+487 
-498 SDSEI
+498 
-503 KIMCAVVCDGSFYR
+503 
-517 YENSKRCRFHIK
+517 
-529 KERKKD
+529 
-535 RLRELFNEA
+535 
-544 AINYIEKKSAAEGYT
+544 
-559 DFYITAPIRTKV
+559 
-571 FTKEW
+571 
-576 YQCTQHQFQI
+576 
-586 ICDNILFWDGCV
+586 
-598 TNGRSRFSTNVKENA
+598 
-613 DFVQFAFSA
+613 
-622 CGYKAT
+622 
-628 VDCKDRVGNEYF
+628 
-640 TCGKLYIRK
+640 CGKSTTMK
-649 TKEYEM
+649 
-655 SITKRNMVS
+655 
-664 IGGFHRDNP
+664 
-673 NKTKILPYKPT
+673 
-684 DGLKYCFTVPSSMW
+684 
-698 VMRRNGK
+698 
-705 ILITGNSGKTASVGP
+705 P

-741 ASNLSEVTK
+741 ASNLSEITN

-760 GYSPRGGFSYDKDN
+760 GYSPRGGFSHDKDN
-774 QIIENV
+774 QIIEDV

-798 QAIPNGSK
+798 QAIPSGSK

-832 VVPCYR
+832 AVPCYR

-851 ITESIKVSNGQQIIS
+851 ITESIKVSNGQQIIG

-884 YKDADLSRMKFLTE
+884 YKDADLSRVKFLTE

-903 RSGVSA
+903 RSGVSS

-935 FVNPDEHLP
+935 FVNPDKHLP

-956 TIRLGDRV
+956 TIKLGDRV

-969 HYDTITRAIYE
+969 HYDTITRAVYE

-1003 IQEDYIVVDFK
+1003 IQENYIVVNFK
-1014 QQGEIVIPKA
+1014 QQGEIVILKA
-1024 YWEYVFL
+1024 YWEDVLL

-1056 YMLLSREMLY
+1056 YTLLSRELLY
-1066 TALTRSKKY
+1066 TQLTRSKKY
-1075 CVLVGQINAVKK
+1075 CVLVGQINAIKK

-1105 LKKEVAKNET
+1105 QNFKKSEQKTQPFLESDDS

>member
-1 MSNEPKNKITGYCVP
+1 MSDEQKNKITGYCVP
-16 IRLIYPKVPIEEFAP
+16 TRLIYPKVSIEEFTP
-31 GSWGLLEVDV
+31 GSWGILEVDI

-63 FKGALPPID
+63 FKGAIPPID

-84 ADSKSAYGVG
+84 ADAKSPYKIG
-94 FNILFMTQRVRL
+94 FNILFMTQKVRL

-139 DSGDIFLLSTVKGI
+139 DSGDLFLLSTVKGI
-153 GEKTAEKIIE
+153 GEKTAEKIVE

-231 GMAKDAKFRVRAY
+231 GMAKDAKFRIRAY
-244 VTHFLTE
+244 ITHFLTE
-251 QAEMEGNSWIYLR
+251 QAETEGNSWIYLR

-280 IFAEWLREWT
+280 VFAEWLKEWT

-302 YDEEQKRIGLKHYRG
+302 YDEEQKRIGLKYYRE
-317 LEESITEEIFRLLDA
+317 LEENIAEEIFRLLDA

-376 IITARAGCVDRDT
+376 IITARAG
-389 EFFNGEKWKPI
+389 
-400 CEYTEGESVL
+400 
-410 QYNKDGTANLVK
+410 
-422 PNGYIKLPCDNL
+422 
-434 WLTQTKYGIDMCLS
+434 
-448 DEHRV
+448 
-453 IYQNSRG
+453 
-460 NIAEH
+460 
-465 TMMDF
+465 
-470 KKIHENLVSGF
+470 
-481 GGKMFT
+481 
-487 SFAYDGKGINL
+487 
-498 SDSEI
+498 
-503 KIMCAVVCDGSFYR
+503 
-517 YENSKRCRFHIK
+517 
-529 KERKKD
+529 
-535 RLRELFNEA
+535 
-544 AINYIEKKSAAEGYT
+544 
-559 DFYITAPIRTKV
+559 
-571 FTKEW
+571 
-576 YQCTQHQFQI
+576 
-586 ICDNILFWDGCV
+586 
-598 TNGRSRFSTNVKENA
+598 
-613 DFVQFAFSA
+613 
-622 CGYKAT
+622 
-628 VDCKDRVGNEYF
+628 
-640 TCGKLYIRK
+640 
-649 TKEYEM
+649 
-655 SITKRNMVS
+655 
-664 IGGFHRDNP
+664 
-673 NKTKILPYKPT
+673 
-684 DGLKYCFTVPSSMW
+684 
-698 VMRRNGK
+698 
-705 ILITGNSGKTASVGP
+705 SGKTASVGP

-726 ANGLIIAQTALSGRA
+726 ANGLILAQTALSGRA

-760 GYSPRGGFSYDKDN
+760 GYSPRGGFSHNKDN
-774 QIIENV
+774 QIIEDV

-832 VVPCYR
+832 AVPCYR

-851 ITESIKVSNGQQIIS
+851 ITESIKVSNGQQIIG

-884 YKDADLSRMKFLTE
+884 YKDGDLSRVKFLTE

-903 RSGVSA
+903 QSGVSS

-935 FVNPDEHLP
+935 FVNPDPNLP
-944 SIKLAADKDKYY
+944 KITLAADKDKYY
-956 TIRLGDRV
+956 TIKLGDRV

-969 HYDTITRAIYE
+969 HYDTITRAVYE

-1003 IQEDYIVVDFK
+1003 IKEDYIVVDFK
-1014 QQGEIVIPKA
+1014 QQGEVVIPKA
-1024 YWEYVFL
+1024 YWEDVLL

-1105 LKKEVAKNET
+1105 QNSQKLNKNA

>member
-16 IRLIYPKVPIEEFAP
+16 IRLIYPKVPIEEFVP

-72 TEKTYYFEVEMV
+72 TEKTYYFEIEMV
-84 ADSKSAYGVG
+84 ADAKSPYKIG
-94 FNILFMTQRVRL
+94 FNILFMTQKVRL

-139 DSGDIFLLSTVKGI
+139 DSGDLFLLSTVKGI
-153 GEKTAEKIIE
+153 GEKTAEKIVE

-231 GMAKDAKFRVRAY
+231 GMAKDAKFRIRAY
-244 VTHFLTE
+244 VTYFLTE
-251 QAEMEGNSWIYLR
+251 QAETEGNSWIYLR

-280 IFAEWLREWT
+280 VFAEWLKEWT
-290 GRVESDEPEFLY
+290 GRVGSDEPEFLY
-302 YDEEQKRIGLKHYRG
+302 YDEEQKRIGLKYYRE
-317 LEESITEEIFRLLDA
+317 LEENIAEEIFRLLDA

-376 IITARAGCVDRDT
+376 IITARAG
-389 EFFNGEKWKPI
+389 
-400 CEYTEGESVL
+400 
-410 QYNKDGTANLVK
+410 
-422 PNGYIKLPCDNL
+422 
-434 WLTQTKYGIDMCLS
+434 
-448 DEHRV
+448 
-453 IYQNSRG
+453 
-460 NIAEH
+460 
-465 TMMDF
+465 
-470 KKIHENLVSGF
+470 
-481 GGKMFT
+481 
-487 SFAYDGKGINL
+487 
-498 SDSEI
+498 
-503 KIMCAVVCDGSFYR
+503 
-517 YENSKRCRFHIK
+517 
-529 KERKKD
+529 
-535 RLRELFNEA
+535 
-544 AINYIEKKSAAEGYT
+544 
-559 DFYITAPIRTKV
+559 
-571 FTKEW
+571 
-576 YQCTQHQFQI
+576 
-586 ICDNILFWDGCV
+586 
-598 TNGRSRFSTNVKENA
+598 
-613 DFVQFAFSA
+613 
-622 CGYKAT
+622 
-628 VDCKDRVGNEYF
+628 
-640 TCGKLYIRK
+640 
-649 TKEYEM
+649 
-655 SITKRNMVS
+655 
-664 IGGFHRDNP
+664 
-673 NKTKILPYKPT
+673 
-684 DGLKYCFTVPSSMW
+684 
-698 VMRRNGK
+698 
-705 ILITGNSGKTASVGP
+705 SGKTASVGP

-726 ANGLIIAQTALSGRA
+726 ANGLILAQTALSGRA
-741 ASNLSEVTK
+741 ASNLSEVTR

-760 GYSPRGGFSYDKDN
+760 GYSPRGGFSHNKDN
-774 QIIENV
+774 QIIEDV
-780 VIVDELS
+780 IIVDELS

-832 VVPCYR
+832 AVPCYR

-851 ITESIKVSNGQQIIS
+851 ITESIKVSNGQQIIG

-884 YKDADLSRMKFLTE
+884 YKDGDLSRVKFLTE

-903 RSGVSA
+903 QSGVSS

-935 FVNPDEHLP
+935 FVNPDPNLP
-944 SIKLAADKDKYY
+944 KITLAADKDKYY
-956 TIRLGDRV
+956 TIKLGDRV

-969 HYDTITRAIYE
+969 HYDTITRAVYE

-1003 IQEDYIVVDFK
+1003 IKEDYIVVDFK
-1014 QQGEIVIPKA
+1014 QQGEVVIPKA
-1024 YWEYVFL
+1024 YWEDVLL

-1044 SPYVVVGLDMSA
+1044 SPYVIVGLDMSA

-1105 LKKEVAKNET
+1105 QNSQKLNKNV

>member
-16 IRLIYPKVPIEEFAP
+16 TRLIYPKVPIEEFAP

-84 ADSKSAYGVG
+84 ADAKSPYKVG

-139 DSGDIFLLSTVKGI
+139 DSGDLFLLSTVKGI

-251 QAEMEGNSWIYLR
+251 QAETEGNSWIYLR

-280 IFAEWLREWT
+280 IFAEWLKEWT

-302 YDEEQKRIGLKHYRG
+302 YDEEQKRIGLKHYRE
-317 LEESITEEIFRLLDA
+317 LEENIAEEIFRLLDA

-337 SKCRYTIEDA
+337 SRCRYTIEDA

-376 IITARAGCVDRDT
+376 IITARAG
-389 EFFNGEKWKPI
+389 
-400 CEYTEGESVL
+400 
-410 QYNKDGTANLVK
+410 
-422 PNGYIKLPCDNL
+422 
-434 WLTQTKYGIDMCLS
+434 
-448 DEHRV
+448 
-453 IYQNSRG
+453 
-460 NIAEH
+460 
-465 TMMDF
+465 
-470 KKIHENLVSGF
+470 
-481 GGKMFT
+481 
-487 SFAYDGKGINL
+487 
-498 SDSEI
+498 
-503 KIMCAVVCDGSFYR
+503 
-517 YENSKRCRFHIK
+517 
-529 KERKKD
+529 
-535 RLRELFNEA
+535 
-544 AINYIEKKSAAEGYT
+544 
-559 DFYITAPIRTKV
+559 
-571 FTKEW
+571 
-576 YQCTQHQFQI
+576 
-586 ICDNILFWDGCV
+586 
-598 TNGRSRFSTNVKENA
+598 
-613 DFVQFAFSA
+613 
-622 CGYKAT
+622 
-628 VDCKDRVGNEYF
+628 
-640 TCGKLYIRK
+640 
-649 TKEYEM
+649 
-655 SITKRNMVS
+655 
-664 IGGFHRDNP
+664 
-673 NKTKILPYKPT
+673 
-684 DGLKYCFTVPSSMW
+684 
-698 VMRRNGK
+698 
-705 ILITGNSGKTASVGP
+705 SGKTASVGP

-774 QIIENV
+774 QIIEDV

-832 VVPCYR
+832 AVPCYR

-851 ITESIKVSNGQQIIS
+851 ITESIKVSNGQQIIG

-884 YKDADLSRMKFLTE
+884 YKDADLSRVKFLTE

-903 RSGVSA
+903 QSGVSS

-929 NNDVQK
+929 NNDVQR
-935 FVNPDEHLP
+935 FVNPDPNLP
-944 SIKLAADKDKYY
+944 KITLEADKDKYY
-956 TIRLGDRV
+956 TIKLGDRV

-969 HYDTITRAIYE
+969 HYDTITRAVYE

-1003 IQEDYIVVDFK
+1003 IKEDYIVVDFK

-1024 YWEYVFL
+1024 YWEDVLL

-1056 YMLLSREMLY
+1056 YTLLSRELLY
-1066 TALTRSKKY
+1066 TQLTRSKKY
-1075 CVLVGQINAVKK
+1075 CVLVGQINAIKK
-1087 ATSISR
+1087 AISISR
-1093 VSVKQTWLKELL
+1093 VSIKQTWLKELL
-1105 LKKEVAKNET
+1105 RNHV

>member
-1 MSNEPKNKITGYCVP
+1 MNNELKNKITGYCVP
-16 IRLIYPKVPIEEFAP
+16 TRLIYPKVPIEEFAP
-31 GSWGLLEVDV
+31 GSWGILEVDV

-84 ADSKSAYGVG
+84 ADAKSPYKIG
-94 FNILFMTQRVRL
+94 FNILFMTQKVRL

-139 DSGDIFLLSTVKGI
+139 DSGDLFLLSTVKGI

-189 TKLQQRYLSTDTI
+189 TKLQEKYQSTDTI
-202 IAKLRENPYELM
+202 ITKLRENPYELM

-231 GMAKDAKFRVRAY
+231 GMAKDAKFRIRAY

-280 IFAEWLREWT
+280 IFAEWLKEWT
-290 GRVESDEPEFLY
+290 GRIESDEPEFLY
-302 YDEEQKRIGLKHYRG
+302 YDEEQKRIGLKHYRE
-317 LEESITEEIFRLLDA
+317 LEENITEEIFRLLDA

-337 SKCRYTIEDA
+337 SHCRYTIEDA
-347 IRDCEADNGWEYTD
+347 IRDCEADNGWGYTD

-376 IITARAGCVDRDT
+376 IITAKAG
-389 EFFNGEKWKPI
+389 
-400 CEYTEGESVL
+400 
-410 QYNKDGTANLVK
+410 
-422 PNGYIKLPCDNL
+422 
-434 WLTQTKYGIDMCLS
+434 
-448 DEHRV
+448 
-453 IYQNSRG
+453 
-460 NIAEH
+460 
-465 TMMDF
+465 
-470 KKIHENLVSGF
+470 
-481 GGKMFT
+481 
-487 SFAYDGKGINL
+487 
-498 SDSEI
+498 
-503 KIMCAVVCDGSFYR
+503 
-517 YENSKRCRFHIK
+517 
-529 KERKKD
+529 
-535 RLRELFNEA
+535 
-544 AINYIEKKSAAEGYT
+544 
-559 DFYITAPIRTKV
+559 
-571 FTKEW
+571 
-576 YQCTQHQFQI
+576 
-586 ICDNILFWDGCV
+586 
-598 TNGRSRFSTNVKENA
+598 
-613 DFVQFAFSA
+613 
-622 CGYKAT
+622 
-628 VDCKDRVGNEYF
+628 
-640 TCGKLYIRK
+640 
-649 TKEYEM
+649 
-655 SITKRNMVS
+655 
-664 IGGFHRDNP
+664 
-673 NKTKILPYKPT
+673 
-684 DGLKYCFTVPSSMW
+684 
-698 VMRRNGK
+698 
-705 ILITGNSGKTASVGP
+705 SGKTASVGP

-760 GYSPRGGFSYDKDN
+760 GYSPRGGFSHDKKN
-774 QIIENV
+774 QIIEDV

-806 VIMLGDHSQLEPL
+806 VIMLGDYSQLEPL

-851 ITESIKVSNGQQIIS
+851 ITESIKVSNGQQIIG

-884 YKDADLSRMKFLTE
+884 YKDADLSRVKFLTE

-903 RSGVSA
+903 QSGISSK
-909 NDIIGVVPMK
+909 DIIGVVPMK

-935 FVNPDEHLP
+935 FVNPDPNLP
-944 SIKLAADKDKYY
+944 KITLSADKDKYY
-956 TIRLGDRV
+956 TIKLGDRV

-1003 IQEDYIVVDFK
+1003 IKEDYIVVDFK
-1014 QQGEIVIPKA
+1014 QQGEVVIPKA
-1024 YWEYVFL
+1024 YWEDVLL

-1044 SPYVVVGLDMSA
+1044 SPYVIVGLDMSA

-1105 LKKEVAKNET
+1105 QNRV

>member
-1 MSNEPKNKITGYCVP
+1 MEKDEIKNKITGYCVP
-16 IRLIYPKVPIEEFAP
+16 VKLFYPKETSFQDFVPGTF
-31 GSWGLLEVDV
+31 G
-41 GQILQ
+41 ILQ
-46 GSFPAGF
+46 VDISKVIEGNLPAGF
-53 SKNGWFPTVV
+53 SQNGWFSTISI
-63 FKGALPPID
+63 KGILPPL
-72 TEKTYYFEVEMV
+72 EKDENYYFEIEMV
-84 ADSKSAYGVG
+84 KDSRSPYGIG
-94 FNILFMTQRVRL
+94 FNVLTMNKKVRL
-106 TKFEEQKLFLESI
+106 TRLAEQKLFLESI
-119 LTEHQIDILYEELID
+119 LTEHQIDLLYKNLID

-139 DSGDIFLLSTVKGI
+139 DDGDILYISTVKGI
-153 GEKTAEKIIE
+153 GEQTARKIVE
-163 TYNRTKKDANAFL
+163 TYNKAKNDIGAFTI
-176 VLREEFGLTDAAV
+176 LREEFGLTDAAV
-189 TKLQQRYLSTDTI
+189 TKLQEKFHSTDTI
-202 IAKLRENPYELM
+202 IVKLRENPYELM

-251 QAEMEGNSWIYLR
+251 QAETEGNSWIYLR

-280 IFAEWLREWT
+280 IFAEWLKEWT

-302 YDEEQKRIGLKHYRG
+302 YDEEQKRIGLKHYRE
-317 LEESITEEIFRLLDA
+317 LEENIAEEIFRLLDA

-337 SKCRYTIEDA
+337 SRCRYTIEDA

-376 IITARAGCVDRDT
+376 IITAKAG
-389 EFFNGEKWKPI
+389 
-400 CEYTEGESVL
+400 
-410 QYNKDGTANLVK
+410 
-422 PNGYIKLPCDNL
+422 
-434 WLTQTKYGIDMCLS
+434 
-448 DEHRV
+448 
-453 IYQNSRG
+453 
-460 NIAEH
+460 
-465 TMMDF
+465 
-470 KKIHENLVSGF
+470 
-481 GGKMFT
+481 
-487 SFAYDGKGINL
+487 
-498 SDSEI
+498 
-503 KIMCAVVCDGSFYR
+503 
-517 YENSKRCRFHIK
+517 
-529 KERKKD
+529 
-535 RLRELFNEA
+535 
-544 AINYIEKKSAAEGYT
+544 
-559 DFYITAPIRTKV
+559 
-571 FTKEW
+571 
-576 YQCTQHQFQI
+576 
-586 ICDNILFWDGCV
+586 
-598 TNGRSRFSTNVKENA
+598 
-613 DFVQFAFSA
+613 
-622 CGYKAT
+622 
-628 VDCKDRVGNEYF
+628 
-640 TCGKLYIRK
+640 
-649 TKEYEM
+649 
-655 SITKRNMVS
+655 
-664 IGGFHRDNP
+664 
-673 NKTKILPYKPT
+673 
-684 DGLKYCFTVPSSMW
+684 
-698 VMRRNGK
+698 
-705 ILITGNSGKTASVGP
+705 SGKTASVGP

-774 QIIENV
+774 QIIEDV

-851 ITESIKVSNGQQIIS
+851 ITESIKVSNGQQIIG

-874 GELKDLKIVT
+874 GELKDLKIVA
-884 YKDADLSRMKFLTE
+884 YKDGDLSRVKFLTE

-903 RSGVSA
+903 QSGVSS

-929 NNDVQK
+929 NNDVQR
-935 FVNPDEHLP
+935 FVNPDPNLP
-944 SIKLAADKDKYY
+944 KITLEADKDKYY
-956 TIRLGDRV
+956 TIKLGDRV

-969 HYDTITRAIYE
+969 HYDTITRAVYE
-980 RYGFDKDN
+980 KFGFDKDN

-1003 IQEDYIVVDFK
+1003 IKEDYIVVDFK

-1024 YWEYVFL
+1024 YWEDVLL

-1056 YMLLSREMLY
+1056 YTLLSRELLY
-1066 TALTRSKKY
+1066 TQLTRSKKY
-1075 CVLVGQINAVKK
+1075 CVLVGQINAIKK
-1087 ATSISR
+1087 AISISR
-1093 VSVKQTWLKELL
+1093 VSIKQTWLKELL
-1105 LKKEVAKNET
+1105 QNHV